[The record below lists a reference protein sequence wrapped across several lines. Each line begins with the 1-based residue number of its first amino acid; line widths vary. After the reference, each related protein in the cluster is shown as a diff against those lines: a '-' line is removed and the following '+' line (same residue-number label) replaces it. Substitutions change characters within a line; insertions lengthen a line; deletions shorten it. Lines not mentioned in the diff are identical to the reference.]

1 MVDNST
7 QNVSISGANGTDF
20 NIDVTDCNLLQDT
33 TIQDFTGFVDGNQ
46 QSDSN
51 FDKVDQYT
59 VKYVG
64 PSLTDASISIRRTT
78 PPDRVQEI
86 SFGSRFSSALWEAE
100 LNRSSRRAYEYE
112 LNGAP
117 GGASFSAPS
126 IEDDAFSS
134 SWDGNTSDGASKN
147 ALYDI
152 ISTKANIKD
161 ETFKGKP
168 KLNSQPAAGIS
179 NNRLITAGWCQ
190 DEFLDKNEGDN
201 YYLNE
206 ANNLADINSSSEGVK
221 NLKVATEISSVRKN
235 ENQRI
240 SVGSSGSYSG
250 AIFYQQKDEL
260 NKNDGFNASG
270 NYFKAS
276 DYGIYLVHALQHFNF
291 DSGTEASICLIS
303 IKQNDGNGYFTVA
316 SGSTYL
322 PEGTITSNIVYS
334 NVSKALILSVDSRVQ
349 INYYFRSNS
358 SGAVTLGSGINKS
371 LFQVVKLAPLP

>member
-1 MVDNST
+1 MATDNST

-33 TIQDFTGFVDGNQ
+33 TIQDFTGFVDGDQ

-51 FDKVDQYT
+51 FEKVDQYT

-64 PSLTDASISIRRTT
+64 PSLTDANITIRRTT

-112 LNGAP
+112 LNGTP

-152 ISTKANIKD
+152 ITTKADIKD

-206 ANNLADINSSSEGVK
+206 ASNLADVGSTPDSVQ
-221 NLKVATEISSVRKN
+221 NLEIASAISSVIKDN
-235 ENQRI
+235 NQTV
-240 SVGSSGSYSG
+240 SVNSSGTYTG
-250 AIFYQQKDEL
+250 IITYEARDEL
-260 NKNDGFNASG
+260 DKVDGYNNNEVSSSGKGVYLVNALQGFNYDEA
-270 NYFKAS
+270 NS
-276 DYGIYLVHALQHFNF
+276 DGRI
-291 DSGTEASICLIS
+291 TTIE
-303 IKQNDGNGYFTVA
+303 IKQNDGNGYFRVVRGTN
-316 SGSTYL
+316 TL
-322 PEGTITSNIVYS
+322 PVGAESNIVFA
-334 NVSKALILSVDSRVQ
+334 NAQKILILESTSKVRVDYY
-349 INYYFRSNS
+349 INVNAASTVELLHGVS
-358 SGAVTLGSGINKS
+358 SS
-371 LFQVVKLAPLP
+371 LFQVMKLAPLP

>member
-20 NIDVTDCNLLQDT
+20 NIDVTACNLLQDT
-33 TIQDFTGFVDGNQ
+33 TIQDFVGFVDGNQ

-51 FDKVDQYT
+51 FEKVDQTT

-64 PSLTDASISIRRTT
+64 PSLTDASISIRRVT
-78 PPDRVQEI
+78 PPQRVQEI

-112 LNGAP
+112 LNGTP

-126 IEDDAFSS
+126 IQDDAFSS

-152 ISTKANIKD
+152 ISTKADIKD

-190 DEFLDKNEGDN
+190 DEFLDQNEGDSR
-201 YYLNE
+201 YLNE
-206 ANNLADINSSSEGVK
+206 GSNLNDVPQPTTARNNLGLGTIATLDTNLIKANIKQDFSHSNFETTNDNWSTGFKRGNANTNNGV
-221 NLKVATEISSVRKN
+221 LDLVDS
-235 ENQRI
+235 
-240 SVGSSGSYSG
+240 
-250 AIFYQQKDEL
+250 
-260 NKNDGFNASG
+260 
-270 NYFKAS
+270 
-276 DYGIYLVHALQHFNF
+276 GIYLFSLQIN
-291 DSGTEASICLIS
+291 DDNPANNPDDDYEIIEARIR
-303 IKQNDGNGYFTVA
+303 DG
-316 SGSTYL
+316 
-322 PEGTITSNIVYS
+322 EGNEE
-334 NVSKALILSVDSRVQ
+334 ALILYY
-349 INYYFRSNS
+349 INGGTFVLPTYTGTIITYFSPTQTDINIRLKQNNTNS
-358 SGAVTLGSGINKS
+358 DTRRFTLITSIYKIET
-371 LFQVVKLAPLP
+371 

>member
-1 MVDNST
+1 MAVDNST

-20 NIDVTDCNLLQDT
+20 NIDVTACNLLQDT
-33 TIQDFTGFVDGNQ
+33 TIQDFVGFVDGNQ

-51 FDKVDQYT
+51 FEKLDQTT

-64 PSLTDASISIRRTT
+64 PSLSNASVSIRRVT

-112 LNGAP
+112 LNGTP
-117 GGASFSAPS
+117 GGSSFSAPS

-152 ISTKANIKD
+152 ISTKADIKD

-190 DEFLDKNEGDN
+190 DEFLDQNEGDSR
-201 YYLNE
+201 YLNE
-206 ANNLADINSSSEGVK
+206 SSNLNDVPQPATARGNLGIGTIATLDTNVIKANLFQTFSNSTFESTADNWG
-221 NLKVATEISSVRKN
+221 TEINHGNANTSNGKLDLVDPGIYFIAVKVNDDNPSNAPDDDYEIIELRLKDGDGNSENILLHYLKN
-235 ENQRI
+235 ATM
-240 SVGSSGSYSG
+240 VLPTYGSSTSIYVNSNQTG
-250 AIFYQQKDEL
+250 IFLSFKQRNANADSRRFKLEL
-260 NKNDGFNASG
+260 NAQKIG
-270 NYFKAS
+270 
-276 DYGIYLVHALQHFNF
+276 
-291 DSGTEASICLIS
+291 
-303 IKQNDGNGYFTVA
+303 
-316 SGSTYL
+316 
-322 PEGTITSNIVYS
+322 
-334 NVSKALILSVDSRVQ
+334 
-349 INYYFRSNS
+349 
-358 SGAVTLGSGINKS
+358 
-371 LFQVVKLAPLP
+371 

>member
-1 MVDNST
+1 MAVDNST

-33 TIQDFTGFVDGNQ
+33 TIQDFVGFVDGNQ

-51 FDKVDQYT
+51 FEKLDQTT

-64 PSLTDASISIRRTT
+64 PSLSNASVSIRRVT
-78 PPDRVQEI
+78 PPQRVQEI

-112 LNGAP
+112 LNGTP

-126 IEDDAFSS
+126 IQDDAFSS

-152 ISTKANIKD
+152 ISTKADIKD

-190 DEFLDKNEGDN
+190 DEFLNKNEGDT

-206 ANNLADINSSSEGVK
+206 ASSLADIDSPPDGVQ
-221 NLKVATEISSVRKN
+221 NLGIATQISSVIKDN
-235 ENQRI
+235 NQTV
-240 SVGSSGSYSG
+240 STSSSGTHTGLITYE
-250 AIFYQQKDEL
+250 ARDEL
-260 NKNDGFNASG
+260 NKVDGYNNNEVTASGKGVYLVNVMQGFN
-270 NYFKAS
+270 Y
-276 DYGIYLVHALQHFNF
+276 D
-291 DSGTEASICLIS
+291 EANSNGGLTTIE
-303 IKQNDGNGYFTVA
+303 IKQNDGNGYSRVVRGTCTLPVA
-316 SGSTYL
+316 A
-322 PEGTITSNIVYS
+322 ESNIVFA
-334 NVSKALILSVDSRVQ
+334 NAQKILILENNSKVRVD
-349 INYYFRSNS
+349 YYLNVNAASTVELLHGVS
-358 SGAVTLGSGINKS
+358 AS
-371 LFQVVKLAPLP
+371 LFQVIKLAPLP